1 MLMKIIKRLK
11 AWQRLY
17 SVHRGLYTPKNIRS
31 YQNHKARNLS
41 IDLIP
46 QLILLAD
53 KIKNNQNFTYLSNI
67 LPFYLEWHKSYIFPA
82 FLLHFFNTFLQR
94 FFSNAILTTLL
105 YHTFSPRFFHPI
117 ITVFPLGR
125 CSVAKGFAG

>member
-1 MLMKIIKRLK
+1 MKIIKRLK

-67 LPFYLEWHKSYIFPA
+67 LPFYLERHKNYISSTLFYNA
-82 FLLHFFNTFLQR
+82 FLQR

-105 YHTFSPRFFHPI
+105 YHTFSPCILHPI
-117 ITVFPLGR
+117 NEKGPLGR
-125 CSVAKGFAG
+125 RCLAR

>member
-1 MLMKIIKRLK
+1 MKIIKRLK

-67 LPFYLEWHKSYIFPA
+67 LPFYLEWHKNYIFPA

-94 FFSNAILTTLL
+94 FSTTL
-105 YHTFSPRFFHPI
+105 F
-117 ITVFPLGR
+117 
-125 CSVAKGFAG
+125 